1 MKTQRKLN
9 HFFRVF
15 AGCAAVPG
23 QWFSAKKTWLKIGS
37 LQTSKSGVGF
47 FRPPGA
53 RALPPEARAAFLLPC
68 KGRFHRNHK
77 ENEPTVSNFRR
88 VRRCPGRDSGFQQR
102 KVTTKFSNRK
112 LQKPCAADPG
122 QRILAKKND
131 YKIFKSQTT
140 KTFGD
145 LRR

>member
-1 MKTQRKLN
+1 MFSRFSAT
-9 HFFRVF
+9 FFTD
-15 AGCAAVPG
+15 PG
-23 QWFSAKKTWLKIGS
+23 QWFSAKKTCFKIDS

-53 RALPPEARAAFLLPC
+53 RALPPEARAASMLRWR
-68 KGRFHRNHK
+68 GRFHRNHK
-77 ENEPTVSNFRR
+77 ENEPTFSNFRR

-122 QRILAKKND
+122 QRILAKKSD

-140 KTFGD
+140 NTTN
-145 LRR
+145 LTRNALNASM

>member
-1 MKTQRKLN
+1 MFSRFSAT
-9 HFFRVF
+9 FFTD
-15 AGCAAVPG
+15 PG
-23 QWFSAKKTWLKIGS
+23 QWFSAKKTCFKIDS

-88 VRRCPGRDSGFQQR
+88 VRRCPGRDSGFQQT
-102 KVTTKFSNRK
+102 KVTIKFANRNS
-112 LQKPCAADPG
+112 QKTTHTTNQSHKPP
-122 QRILAKKND
+122 
-131 YKIFKSQTT
+131 TT
-140 KTFGD
+140 KHASLIFDCALSKCRCRPRQTWP
-145 LRR
+145 RP